1 MHVIDDLVEWSG
13 VGLQQ
18 DGMAVLHRNCPGN
31 WEEVEERRFCLGTT
45 LKTSFWEGGGERDKR
60 DMKKDGHILKGT
72 PKV

>member
-1 MHVIDDLVEWSG
+1 MHVIDDSVEWSG

-45 LKTSFWEGGGERDKR
+45 MKTFLVGGRRGKRQERHEKGWPYLKRNT
-60 DMKKDGHILKGT
+60 
-72 PKV
+72 